1 MSVSSLGGEPTKRR
15 RRVYACDSCYKK
27 KIKCDGTLPRCDWC
41 HHHDIECTYIRNA
54 EPSRSSSHR
63 APKRKQKSPP
73 TSDAST
79 PIEQG
84 NEDFRSPSQQPYPT
98 PGPQAVAPRGFGAYI
113 HFAGQALGSIA
124 GFNGLPVFSPSG
136 IEWIKARTGE
146 DVSLDWYQTVPIQ
159 TNHIPGDTCLPQIL
173 PDIHVLRQLL
183 EKYKAS
189 ISYRLFPVVNMA
201 CFEYTIRA
209 AYEQELSNISPSVLS
224 AKACV
229 FAFMALS
236 SFIACWSQ
244 SEAIAYTDK
253 YAREVSKIM
262 PVLIQ
267 ESVTLDGLQA
277 ILMLCFCC
285 QAVSADILK
294 IELLLSTAARYIF
307 HLGGNIYHPKS
318 TNTQDDPLNAKLHV
332 RNLFW
337 IGCIL
342 DKTLGLRTG
351 LQPLFDVTSCDLT
364 LPEYD
369 ESRDSPAFHTLI
381 RLCLVQSDIYRGL
394 YCMPALKKSD
404 AELLASIRT
413 LDSELEEWWSSV
425 PNFSNDPSNDGAM
438 ADFLFEMQY
447 HYCMAA
453 IHQTSSRC
461 TAWVSNQDTRAAGS
475 SLAVSTA
482 AARTVMNK
490 FLAARPHL
498 LGHHLMF
505 CLPELTVST
514 IHIFSNI
521 LMNSLEPS
529 SAQDLNLLGKALAHI
544 RKHIWQQ
551 APPSFTA
558 QVRLSEKFMADLQR
572 LAECAIRKAERAQ
585 VGVMV

>member
-1 MSVSSLGGEPTKRR
+1 MSVTSSGAEPTKRR

-41 HHHDIECTYIRNA
+41 HHHDIECTYVRNA
-54 EPSRSSSHR
+54 EPSRSSSYR
-63 APKRKQKSPP
+63 DSKRKQRSPP

-84 NEDFRSPSQQPYPT
+84 NSSFQSPSQQPYPT
-98 PGPQAVAPRGFGAYI
+98 PGPQAVAPHGFGNKM
-113 HFAGQALGSIA
+113 HFAGQSLGSIA
-124 GFNGLPVFSPSG
+124 GFNGLPVFSPTG
-136 IEWIKARTGE
+136 IEWIKSRTGE

-159 TNHIPGDTCLPQIL
+159 TNHIPGDTYLPQTL

-183 EKYKAS
+183 ERYKAS
-189 ISYRLFPVVNMA
+189 ISYRLFPAINFK

-209 AYEQELSNISPSVLS
+209 AYEQELSDISPSVLS

-307 HLGGNIYHPKS
+307 HLGGNMYHP
-318 TNTQDDPLNAKLHV
+318 NTTKTTDDPLNAKLHV

-337 IGCIL
+337 IGFIL

-351 LQPLFDVTSCDLT
+351 LQPLFDVMSCDLT
-364 LPEYD
+364 LPD
-369 ESRDSPAFHTLI
+369 FDPQRDSPAFHTII

-394 YCMPALKKSD
+394 YCVPALKKSD
-404 AELLASIRT
+404 AELLATIRT
-413 LDSELEEWWSSV
+413 LDSQLEEWRSTV
-425 PNFSNDPSNDGAM
+425 PDFSNDPSTDGPM
-438 ADFLFEMQY
+438 AGFLFDMQY
-447 HYCMAA
+447 HYCMCA

-475 SLAVSTA
+475 SLAVSTT
-482 AARTVMNK
+482 AARTVLHK

-514 IHIFSNI
+514 IHIFNNI
-521 LMNSLEPS
+521 LMNPLEPNS
-529 SAQDLNLLGKALAHI
+529 IQDLVLLGKALAHV

-551 APPSFTA
+551 APASFTA

-572 LAECAIRKAERAQ
+572 LAECAIRKAEREMGGRIA
-585 VGVMV
+585 